1 MGHRILLKILK
12 VIPLTVYYTIYI
24 LDVSLEKL
32 VLDQQIIPLLIYFS
46 IPITCLFDIVLI

>member
-12 VIPLTVYYTIYI
+12 IIHLLSTILYI

-32 VLDQQIIPLLIYFS
+32 VLDQQIIP
-46 IPITCLFDIVLI
+46 